1 MKFLLANGD
10 LQFHSC
16 QRWPYRLVEFPLAH
30 SCYGL
35 AQSPAGWHQSWN
47 PSGKVDV
54 LTRSQSD
61 QTVSRYQLRTPCL
74 SSHLLK
80 DLKASY
86 FHKKATPDSQLC
98 QGPVLPTSAQIVV
111 SPTTTQWYIQ
121 ATQGVP
127 LEQIPLVTNQ
137 ECAAEPYLN
146 TLT

>member
-54 LTRSQSD
+54 LTRSQSH
-61 QTVSRYQLRTPCL
+61 QTVSRYQLRTPCP
-74 SSHLLK
+74 SSHLLRT
-80 DLKASY
+80 LKPATST
-86 FHKKATPDSQLC
+86 KKQFLTANCVRRPSLAYQCTNSSQ
-98 QGPVLPTSAQIVV
+98 PYYDTMVHTSFIRHLQ
-111 SPTTTQWYIQ
+111 SK
-121 ATQGVP
+121 
-127 LEQIPLVTNQ
+127 
-137 ECAAEPYLN
+137 YLW
-146 TLT
+146 